1 MKLVTYCTH
10 CGGTTVLQDAY
21 LYVNTGEYNT
31 YDNMVCGDCSYDGNN
46 FEQAEVDDD
55 FEPGTKINLKELSDE

>member
-10 CGGTTVLQDAY
+10 CGGTDVIQDAAY
-21 LYVNTGEYNT
+21 HVNTGKYST
-31 YDNMVCGDCSYDGNN
+31 YDAMTCGACGYDGHY